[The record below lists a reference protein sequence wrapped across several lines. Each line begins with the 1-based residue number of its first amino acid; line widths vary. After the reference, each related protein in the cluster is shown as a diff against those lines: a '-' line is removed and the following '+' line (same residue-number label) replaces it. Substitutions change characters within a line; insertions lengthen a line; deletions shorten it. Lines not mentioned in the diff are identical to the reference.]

1 TVHSPDGTN
10 AMVYNRCVGTRYCA
24 NNCPYKVRRYNF
36 YNWTQSLPIE
46 VQMAQNPNVT
56 VRFRGVMEKCSF
68 CIQRIR
74 YAQSLAHIE
83 DRPLEDLT
91 ACQQV
96 CASRAIT
103 FGDINDPESAIS
115 AARRSDRNYAVL
127 GYLNVKPRV
136 TYQARI
142 TNPHPAL
149 AGPVEIRGGY
159 DDHGGDEHHDDGH
172 GGDGYHGGDQAG
184 GAVLGEPHS

>member
-1 TVHSPDGTN
+1 
-10 AMVYNRCVGTRYCA
+10 
-24 NNCPYKVRRYNF
+24 
-36 YNWTQSLPIE
+36 
-46 VQMAQNPNVT
+46 MAQNPNVT

-74 YAQSLAHIE
+74 YAQGIAHIE
-83 DRPLEDLT
+83 DRPMEPLT

-96 CASRAIT
+96 CASQAIT
-103 FGDINDPESAIS
+103 FGDIKDPDSAIS

-142 TNPHPAL
+142 TNPNPAL

-159 DDHGGDEHHDDGH
+159 DEH
-172 GGDGYHGGDQAG
+172 GGDGYGGDGDGGHSSDHAE
-184 GAVLGEPHS
+184 GAVPGDAPAS